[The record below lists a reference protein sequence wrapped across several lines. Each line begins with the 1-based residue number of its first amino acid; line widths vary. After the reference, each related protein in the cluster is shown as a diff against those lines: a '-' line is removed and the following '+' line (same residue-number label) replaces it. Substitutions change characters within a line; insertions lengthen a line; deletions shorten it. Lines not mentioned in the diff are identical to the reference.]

1 MRKPRWITGLLAAVA
16 LVAACRGA
24 DVASTPTLVPGEGTI
39 DVPGGKVWYRVVGDG
54 PGVPLLLL
62 HGGPG
67 GGSRYM
73 EPLAAL
79 GDDRPVVFYDQ
90 LGGGRSEKPDD
101 PSLWT
106 IERHIAELDAVRQT
120 LGLREVH
127 ILGHSWGSM
136 LLTEYLLTD
145 PQGVRSAT
153 FASPLFSTAR
163 WLADARE
170 RVAELPPEVQ
180 KVIEEQEAAGT
191 TDSPEYQEAVMAFY
205 HRFLLRQDPW
215 PAVMDRMMGEEFGV
229 AVYRHMW
236 GPSEFTATG
245 TLRDWDRMDALPGL
259 SLPTLFTVGEF
270 DETFPSTVE
279 DYASRVPAS
288 RFEMIPGAGHLTFL
302 DAPER
307 NVQIV
312 REFLREVEGR

>member
-1 MRKPRWITGLLAAVA
+1 
-16 LVAACRGA
+16 
-24 DVASTPTLVPGEGTI
+24 
-39 DVPGGKVWYRVVGDG
+39 
-54 PGVPLLLL
+54 
-62 HGGPG
+62 
-67 GGSRYM
+67 M

-106 IERHIAELDAVRQT
+106 IERHIAGLEAVRQT

-191 TDSPEYQEAVMAFY
+191 TDSPEYLAAVMAFY